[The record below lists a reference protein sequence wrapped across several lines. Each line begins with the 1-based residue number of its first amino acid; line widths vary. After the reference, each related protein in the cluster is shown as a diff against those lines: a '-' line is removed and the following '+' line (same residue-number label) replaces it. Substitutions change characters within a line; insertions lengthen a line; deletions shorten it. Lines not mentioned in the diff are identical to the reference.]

1 MRDEG
6 PGEAEHAR
14 IAFQRAFRE
23 LGKLAVEA
31 GREIVLD
38 LADLL
43 VDDVIIVDQ
52 PLGRRRDR
60 MVVVGRLRQRAIG
73 IEQNL
78 AIVP

>member
-14 IAFQRAFRE
+14 IAFQRPFRD

-31 GREIVLD
+31 GRKIVLD

-52 PLGRRRDR
+52 PFGRRRDR
-60 MVVVGRLRQRAIG
+60 TVVVGRPRQRAIG

>member
-14 IAFQRAFRE
+14 IAFQRPFRE
-23 LGKLAVEA
+23 LGELAVEA

-52 PLGRRRDR
+52 PLGRRRDG
-60 MVVVGRLRQRAIG
+60 MVLVGRLRQRAIG